1 MNNMTALPTVRRDH
15 FLDLQLYYY
24 SCVSSINSLESYYS
38 FA

>member
-24 SCVSSINSLESYYS
+24 SVSFINSLESYYS